1 MGRRTGLGGRVAN
14 PDDDGVKQTF
24 RADWGISADAGV
36 LKAAPM
42 PAADVTTQAL
52 DLYQTKLRRSSLTI
66 WVVDYSGSMRG
77 DGKKGVVDG
86 LTQALDPTESAKSMV
101 QPTDGDAN
109 VLIPFS
115 SHVINAVVPTPTPP
129 RPTPTARAWTSSSPP
144 RRRPSPMGRPRAS
157 RPSRATSS

>member
-1 MGRRTGLGGRVAN
+1 M
-14 PDDDGVKQTF
+14 F